1 MKRSLNPLH
10 SLAKLWCLSWAEK
23 GLLLRVLVVLA
34 AYKMLLLIFPFS
46 RFITSA
52 RISTPPEKA
61 LSDSYINKQVWA
73 VRVISA
79 RIPLGFTCLVQ
90 ALGAKWLLNNHPDVR
105 VCVGVRNNRTDGFS
119 AHAWLTYQ
127 NKIVLGEQPDQA
139 FEPIL
144 AWN

>member
-1 MKRSLNPLH
+1 M
-10 SLAKLWCLSWAEK
+10 KLWSLSWSEKCLLVRVFVVLLICK
-23 GLLLRVLVVLA
+23 GLLIVS
-34 AYKMLLLIFPFS
+34 PFN
-46 RFITSA
+46 RFIRSTQ
-52 RISTPPEKA
+52 ISTPPPKTISEW
-61 LSDSYINKQVWA
+61 YINQQIWA

-90 ALGAKWLLNNHPDVR
+90 ALGTKWLLKNHPDVR

-127 NKIVLGEQPDQA
+127 NKIILGEQTNQV

-144 AWN
+144 VWN